1 VKGRDYVQDREQAE
15 RRKLKKLLK
24 REAKGPARELFLI
37 QGQRK
42 RRVTAGG

>member
-24 REAKGPARELFLI
+24 RGAKLRASS
-37 QGQRK
+37 
-42 RRVTAGG
+42 